1 MSDEKLNDSLLEI
14 IGRLQGRNQA
24 LQKGHATLTRRV
36 QELEAELGKAKHH
49 VLSCSETPFAV
60 AGDQVFISGAF
71 ISDKAYDSE
80 VGLQVPTGV
89 MHVKDEGFI
98 SSKSCPSTPA
108 TTPADTALQADI
120 EYLRQRVNEL
130 ENAHRFSF
138 GAGKGTSNG
147 MAVFQETV
155 NRGIEQALR
164 NAVSPG
170 GILYGKLK

>member
-36 QELEAELGKAKHH
+36 QELEADLAKAEQRGH
-49 VLSCSETPFAV
+49 VLNTPRGMEACDSKGVLRV
-60 AGDQVFISGAF
+60 AMGA
-71 ISDKAYDSE
+71 
-80 VGLQVPTGV
+80 
-89 MHVKDEGFI
+89 MNVKDEGFI
-98 SSKSCPSTPA
+98 SSKSCLSTPA